1 MTTLEVTH
9 LKVRYGSAVAV
20 DGVSFTAPSSTVTAV
35 VGPNGAGKSSLFGAV
50 YGSVRGTGQVMMDG
64 RRVDG
69 MSALQR
75 VQEGFAYVPQG
86 RQLFMK
92 MSVRENLQ
100 VGADLLGLKKDAID
114 SAFDRFPVL
123 RERSGSYA
131 GVLSGGEQ
139 QMLVLGR
146 ALLATPKVLLLDEMM
161 TGLAPKI
168 VAELRSL
175 VAGLAA
181 DGVTVLV
188 AEPALAALK
197 AVVQRGYVMQRGRI
211 VDMRDDAAS
220 LDTAYKQSMGM
231 LEATVE
237 Q

>member
-1 MTTLEVTH
+1 MTTLDVKD
-9 LKVRYGSAVAV
+9 LRVRYGSAVAV
-20 DGVSFTAPSSTVTAV
+20 DGVSFTATPGTVTAI

-50 YGSVRGTGQVMMDG
+50 YGSVGGTGEVAVDG
-64 RRVDG
+64 RRVDS

-75 VQEGFAYVPQG
+75 VREGFAYVPQG

-92 MSVRENLQ
+92 MSVLENLQ
-100 VGADLLGLKKDAID
+100 VGADLQGLKKDAIE
-114 SAFDRFPVL
+114 SAFERFPVL
-123 RERSGSYA
+123 RERARSYA

-146 ALLATPKVLLLDEMM
+146 ALLSTPKVLLLDEMM

-175 VAGLAA
+175 VGDLAA

-188 AEPALAALK
+188 AEPALAALES
-197 AVVQRGYVMQRGRI
+197 VVQRGYVMQRGRI
-211 VDMRDDAAS
+211 IDTRSDADS
-220 LDTAYKQSMGM
+220 LDAAYKQSMGL
-231 LEATVE
+231 LETTVGK
-237 Q
+237 

>member
-1 MTTLEVTH
+1 MTTLDVKD
-9 LKVRYGSAVAV
+9 LRVRYGSAVAV
-20 DGVSFTAPSSTVTAV
+20 DGVSFTATPGTVTAI

-50 YGSVRGTGQVMMDG
+50 YGSVRGTGEVAVDG
-64 RRVDG
+64 RRVDS

-75 VQEGFAYVPQG
+75 VREGFAYVPQG

-92 MSVRENLQ
+92 MSVLENLQ
-100 VGADLLGLKKDAID
+100 VGADLQGLKKDAIE
-114 SAFDRFPVL
+114 SAFERFPVL
-123 RERSGSYA
+123 RERARSYA

-146 ALLATPKVLLLDEMM
+146 ALLSTPKVLLLDEMM

-175 VAGLAA
+175 VGDLAA

-188 AEPALAALK
+188 AEPALAALES
-197 AVVQRGYVMQRGRI
+197 VVQRGYVMQRGRI
-211 VDMRDDAAS
+211 IDTRSDADS
-220 LDTAYKQSMGM
+220 LDAAYKQSMGL
-231 LEATVE
+231 LETTVGK
-237 Q
+237 

>member
-1 MTTLEVTH
+1 
-9 LKVRYGSAVAV
+9 
-20 DGVSFTAPSSTVTAV
+20 
-35 VGPNGAGKSSLFGAV
+35 
-50 YGSVRGTGQVMMDG
+50 
-64 RRVDG
+64 
-69 MSALQR
+69 
-75 VQEGFAYVPQG
+75 
-86 RQLFMK
+86 
-92 MSVRENLQ
+92 
-100 VGADLLGLKKDAID
+100 
-114 SAFDRFPVL
+114 
-123 RERSGSYA
+123 
-131 GVLSGGEQ
+131 
-139 QMLVLGR
+139 MLVLGR

-220 LDTAYKQSMGM
+220 LDTRTSSRWACWKRQWSSDGDPTF
-231 LEATVE
+231 LDHPGRRGR
-237 Q
+237 

>member
-9 LKVRYGSAVAV
+9 LRVRYGSAVAV
-20 DGVSFTAPSSTVTAV
+20 DDVSFTAPAGTVTAI

-50 YGSVRGTGQVMMDG
+50 HGSVRGTGQVSVDG

-75 VQEGFAYVPQG
+75 VRAGFAYVPQG

-92 MSVRENLQ
+92 MSVLENLQ
-100 VGADLLGLKKDAID
+100 VGADLLGLKKDSVE
-114 SAFDRFPVL
+114 SAFERFPVL
-123 RERSGSYA
+123 RERSRSYA

-161 TGLAPKI
+161 TGLAPRI

-175 VAGLAA
+175 VAALAT

-197 AVVQRGYVMQRGRI
+197 PVVHRGYVMQRGRI
-211 VDMRDDAAS
+211 VDARSDADA
-220 LDTAYKQSMGM
+220 LDTAYRRAMGV